1 VRPAF
6 ALLLALGTG
15 LCLRVAAQPDPAN
28 GAAVPQADIIEI
40 KPLEV
45 EPPSRHWPRG
55 AALVAVIAAGAGA
68 VALLLRRQRP
78 GPPASAEHGRTP
90 GLALRLA
97 LDGLAQRP
105 ELSDAMFYRELTAA
119 LRAYLDSR
127 HGLGSLTSAAEE
139 FLPRLAQLPLPAP
152 RRFALH
158 DLFAAADPVKFGGV
172 PAGEARRG
180 ADLLVAA
187 DLLAADA
194 GPAGEG
200 RRGD

>member
-1 VRPAF
+1 VRRGF

-15 LCLRVAAQPDPAN
+15 LCLRAAAHPDPAA
-28 GAAVPQADIIEI
+28 GAAPPQADIIEI
-40 KPLEV
+40 KPLEA

-55 AALVAVIAAGAGA
+55 AALVAVLAAGAGA

-78 GPPASAEHGRTP
+78 RPPAPAEPGRTP

-97 LDGLAQRP
+97 LDDLAQRP
-105 ELSDAMFYRELTAA
+105 ELSDAIFYRELTAA

-139 FLPRLAQLPLPAP
+139 FLPRVAQLPLTDPL
-152 RRFALH
+152 RFALH
-158 DLFAAADPVKFGGV
+158 ELFTAADPVKFGGA
-172 PAGEARRG
+172 PAGAARRG
-180 ADLLVAA
+180 ADLQVAA
-187 DLLAADA
+187 DLLATDA
-194 GPAGEG
+194 VSAGEG